1 MPFDRERDA
10 TLQQEQR
17 AVFRQGNTRTHRSLC
32 LSGTEG
38 GMKRTESHPRS
49 TGVSRLLFYIQS
61 EQVSLV
67 ASSENEIERSPRA
80 RIVPS
85 GLYGRERPEMFVA
98 IIICLRGHRYKRGS
112 ARTSS
117 SSYFSSSFAPQIV
130 FFLSCDLAVLSLD
143 FSTSI
148 SYLPG
153 TSLVPYLLAFRR
165 TCAELSGC
173 VCATVPGRRRK
184 TKEILEQ
191 IGSPRGQTGE
201 GHEDSERTC
210 LEAYASEARDKQ
222 ERDKELVLRIGSV
235 T

>member
-1 MPFDRERDA
+1 MKSSALLAP
-10 TLQQEQR
+10 
-17 AVFRQGNTRTHRSLC
+17 G
-32 LSGTEG
+32 LSRPDWT
-38 GMKRTESHPRS
+38 
-49 TGVSRLLFYIQS
+49 V
-61 EQVSLV
+61 
-67 ASSENEIERSPRA
+67 
-80 RIVPS
+80 
-85 GLYGRERPEMFVA
+85 RERPEMFVA

-117 SSYFSSSFAPQIV
+117 SSYFSSSSSSSVAPQIV

-191 IGSPRGQTGE
+191 IGNPRGQTGK
-201 GHEDSERTC
+201 GTRTRNVR
-210 LEAYASEARDKQ
+210 ASKRT
-222 ERDKELVLRIGSV
+222 LRKRGTNKNEIRN
-235 T
+235 

>member
-1 MPFDRERDA
+1 
-10 TLQQEQR
+10 
-17 AVFRQGNTRTHRSLC
+17 
-32 LSGTEG
+32 
-38 GMKRTESHPRS
+38 MKRTESHPRS

-80 RIVPS
+80 GIVPS
-85 GLYGRERPEMFVA
+85 GLDGRERPEMFVA

-117 SSYFSSSFAPQIV
+117 SSYFCSSSSSSVAPQIV

-191 IGSPRGQTGE
+191 IGNPRGQTGK
-201 GHEDSERTC
+201 GTRTRDVR
-210 LEAYASEARDKQ
+210 ASKRT
-222 ERDKELVLRIGSV
+222 LRKHGTNKNEIRN
-235 T
+235 